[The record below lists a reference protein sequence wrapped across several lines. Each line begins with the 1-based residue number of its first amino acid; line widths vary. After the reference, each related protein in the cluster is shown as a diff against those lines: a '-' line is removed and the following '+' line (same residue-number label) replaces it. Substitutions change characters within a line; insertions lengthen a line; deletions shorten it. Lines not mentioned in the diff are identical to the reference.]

1 MARPIKQGL
10 DYFPLNVDFFN
21 DDKIQLIEAEFG
33 IKGTYIAIRL
43 LTKIYSEG
51 YYYEWSADK
60 CLLLTKNIG
69 AESVSNGLVNE
80 VVNGLIRR
88 GIFSNSVFNQF
99 NILTSTGIQKRF
111 LNAISRRTII
121 PIIKEIW
128 LIPIPKNINVN
139 IYSINDDINLIN
151 AIINT
156 QSKVKES
163 KEKKS
168 KVTHIKKGENSN
180 FENFEE
186 VEVEE
191 IPTLE
196 TQEEIP
202 LQKSSAKKVS
212 PIEDVF
218 LNNLSKFQNDYPNTK
233 RFEELCMVYKKSL
246 ESMRKLFDEFIED
259 NRNSREHATKEDY
272 AYFYQSIDKHF
283 FYWAKAKISKP
294 TAQTKREQQS
304 EIYKAI
310 NEGKSITE
318 ILGV

>member
-10 DYFPLNVDFFN
+10 DYFPLDVDFFN

-33 IKGTYIAIRL
+33 INGTYIAIRL

-69 AESVSNGLVNE
+69 TESVSNALVNE

-163 KEKKS
+163 KGKKS
-168 KVTHIKKGENSN
+168 KVTHIKKS
-180 FENFEE
+180 ENFSENFDE

-196 TQEEIP
+196 TEKEIP

-218 LNNLSKFQNDYPNTK
+218 INNLSKYQNDYPNTK
-233 RFEELCMVYKKSL
+233 RFQEICMFNNKPEEFML
-246 ESMRKLFDEFIED
+246 KLFDEFIED
-259 NRNSREHATKEDY
+259 NRKSREHATKEDY
-272 AYFYQSIDKHF
+272 SYFYQSIDKHF

-294 TAQTKREQQS
+294 TTQTKREQQS

-310 NEGKSITE
+310 NEGKSINE

>member
-10 DYFPLNVDFFN
+10 DYFPLDVDFFN

-33 IKGTYIAIRL
+33 INGTYIAIRL

-51 YYYEWSADK
+51 YYYEWSVDK

-69 AESVSNGLVNE
+69 TESVSNALVNE

-163 KEKKS
+163 KGKKS
-168 KVTHIKKGENSN
+168 KVTHIKKS
-180 FENFEE
+180 ENFSENFDE

-196 TQEEIP
+196 TEKEIP

-218 LNNLSKFQNDYPNTK
+218 INNLSKYQNDYPNTK
-233 RFEELCMVYKKSL
+233 RFQEICMFNNKPEEFML
-246 ESMRKLFDEFIED
+246 KLFDEFIED
-259 NRNSREHATKEDY
+259 NRKSREHATKEDY
-272 AYFYQSIDKHF
+272 SYFYQSIDKHF

-294 TAQTKREQQS
+294 TTQTKREQQS

-310 NEGKSITE
+310 NEGKSINE

>member
-10 DYFPLNVDFFN
+10 DYFPLDVDFFN

-43 LTKIYSEG
+43 LTKIYFEG

-69 AESVSNGLVNE
+69 TESVSNVLVNE

-88 GIFSNSVFNQF
+88 GIFSNSIFNQF

-139 IYSINDDINLIN
+139 IYSINDDINSIN
-151 AIINT
+151 VGNST

-163 KEKKS
+163 KVN
-168 KVTHIKKGENSN
+168 VTHIKKSENSN
-180 FENFEE
+180 FQNPDEAELIE
-186 VEVEE
+186 TEE
-191 IPTLE
+191 IPF
-196 TQEEIP
+196 
-202 LQKSSAKKVS
+202 QKSSAKKVS
-212 PIEDVF
+212 PTDDISLDDDVF
-218 LNNLSKFQNDYPNTK
+218 MKNIHNFKNQYPNTK
-233 RFEELCMVYKKSL
+233 RFQEICMTYGKTIDEAKT
-246 ESMRKLFDEFIED
+246 LFDEFIKD
-259 NRNSREHATKEDY
+259 NIQSKEHSTKTDY
-272 AYFYQSIDKHF
+272 TFFYQSLDKHF
-283 FYWAKAKISKP
+283 FYWLKVKANKQNY
-294 TAQTKREQQS
+294 QTQKQQQS
-304 EIYKAI
+304 DIYKRI
-310 NEGKSITE
+310 NTGESIRD

>member
-1 MARPIKQGL
+1 MNIDNTWIKTFRSL
-10 DYFPLNVDFFN
+10 ISWEWFTKPETL
-21 DDKIQLIEAEFG
+21 QLF
-33 IKGTYIAIRL
+33 
-43 LTKIYSEG
+43 IY
-51 YYYEWSADK
+51 
-60 CLLLTKNIG
+60 CLLRANYEDT
-69 AESVSNGLVNE
+69 SWQ
-80 VVNGLIRR
+80 
-88 GIFSNSVFNQF
+88 GIS
-99 NILTSTGIQKRF
+99 
-111 LNAISRRTII
+111 
-121 PIIKEIW
+121 
-128 LIPIPKNINVN
+128 
-139 IYSINDDINLIN
+139 
-151 AIINT
+151 
-156 QSKVKES
+156 
-163 KEKKS
+163 
-168 KVTHIKKGENSN
+168 IKKGSFVTSFDTLSIETKQTIQQLRTNLSRLKRTKEISTKSTNKYTIITICKYEDYQYAQQTNNKQTTNKQQTNNKQTTTDKNIKKNKNKEEYNNIHTKKSENF

-186 VEVEE
+186 VEAEE

-212 PIEDVF
+212 PIKDVF

-259 NRNSREHATKEDY
+259 NRKSREHATKENY
-272 AYFYQSIDKHF
+272 TYFYQSIDKHF

-294 TAQTKREQQS
+294 TTQTKREQQS

>member
-10 DYFPLNVDFFN
+10 DYFPLDVNFFN

-43 LTKIYSEG
+43 LTKIYFEG

-69 AESVSNGLVNE
+69 AESVSNVLVNE

-88 GIFSNSVFNQF
+88 GIFSNSVFKQF

-139 IYSINDDINLIN
+139 IYSINDDINSIN
-151 AIINT
+151 VSNNT
-156 QSKVKES
+156 QSKGKES
-163 KEKKS
+163 KGKKS
-168 KVTHIKKGENSN
+168 KVTHTKKSEKI
-180 FENFEE
+180 FENFDE

-196 TQEEIP
+196 TEKEIP
-202 LQKSSAKKVS
+202 LQKSSGKKVS

-233 RFEELCMVYKKSL
+233 RFQEICMFNNKPEEFML
-246 ESMRKLFDEFIED
+246 KLFDEFIED
-259 NRNSREHATKEDY
+259 NRKSREHATKEDY
-272 AYFYQSIDKHF
+272 TYFYQSIDKHF

-294 TAQTKREQQS
+294 TARTKREQQS